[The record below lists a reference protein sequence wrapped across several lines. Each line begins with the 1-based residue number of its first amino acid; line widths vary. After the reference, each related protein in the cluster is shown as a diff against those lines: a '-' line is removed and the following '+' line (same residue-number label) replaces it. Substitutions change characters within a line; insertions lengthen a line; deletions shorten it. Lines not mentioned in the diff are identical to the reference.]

1 MLKPDWLGKRHW
13 YAMITRAR
21 ECFWVCVIWT
31 VTSTISLVPRPS
43 KGLGTRLFN
52 DELERIRVQC
62 AYTLRAQW
70 FPTRLR
76 YVIQI

>member
-1 MLKPDWLGKRHW
+1 MFLGVRYLESH
-13 YAMITRAR
+13 
-21 ECFWVCVIWT
+21 
-31 VTSTISLVPRPS
+31 
-43 KGLGTRLFN
+43 FN